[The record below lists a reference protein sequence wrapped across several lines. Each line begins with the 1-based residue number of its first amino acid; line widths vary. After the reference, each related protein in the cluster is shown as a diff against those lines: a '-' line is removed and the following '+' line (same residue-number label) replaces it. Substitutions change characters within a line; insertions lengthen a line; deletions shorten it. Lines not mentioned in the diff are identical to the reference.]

1 VDGRALKGP
10 ADRMLSSL
18 GHEVSSAGVAALYT
32 GLLDGMV
39 VDRAD
44 EGQREKIE
52 GLGMRVLSTDA
63 VMHDPSDRER
73 LAREVLEFAAGL
85 GA

>member
-1 VDGRALKGP
+1 
-10 ADRMLSSL
+10 
-18 GHEVSSAGVAALYT
+18 
-32 GLLDGMV
+32 MV

-44 EGQREKIE
+44 EGQRAEIE
-52 GLGMRVLSTDA
+52 GLGMSVLSTDA
-63 VMHDPSDRER
+63 VMHDPPDRER